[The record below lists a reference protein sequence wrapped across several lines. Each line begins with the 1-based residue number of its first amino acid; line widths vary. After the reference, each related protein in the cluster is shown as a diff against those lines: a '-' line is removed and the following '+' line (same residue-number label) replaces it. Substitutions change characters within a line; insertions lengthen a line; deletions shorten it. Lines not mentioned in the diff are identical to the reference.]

1 MGASILFLAFGVG
14 VYIGDPSIGEVCMME
29 NQMEKS
35 M

>member
-1 MGASILFLAFGVG
+1 MGAAISFLAFGVG
-14 VYIGDPSIGEVCMME
+14 VYIGDPSIGAVCMTE